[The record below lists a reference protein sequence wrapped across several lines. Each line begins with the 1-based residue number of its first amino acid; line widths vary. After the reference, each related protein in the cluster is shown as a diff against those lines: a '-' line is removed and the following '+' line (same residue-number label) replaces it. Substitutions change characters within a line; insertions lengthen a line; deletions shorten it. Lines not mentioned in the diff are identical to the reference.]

1 MSSSLGARMH
11 QDFDLYKLSA
21 SDHEAIYQD
30 IRESMFSDNTPMD
43 YPTAVIL
50 GGQPGSGKSIVL
62 DRALEDFP
70 DRNAVVINGDDFRK
84 WHPDSRKIITL
95 DEANYARLT
104 DLDVREWTRRL
115 FADAVESK
123 RSIVFESTMRTPEP
137 IASTMRNMVDHQYT
151 TIARV
156 LAVHRF
162 ESIAGVFTRFER
174 QKADHGHGR
183 MAPIPV
189 HDEAY
194 TGLLLTLDAIQDR
207 KCAHCIQVLSRD
219 NEMLLDTQSF
229 SGDWSDPQPASE
241 AVSSQRNKPISLFM
255 ANRLVTTWEEVGER
269 LQARNARPG
278 EIETTASAYLSI
290 LNEIAPVLLANPNL
304 AERAASNHAMA
315 KVSKLLGLETKRSV
329 EEQAGVRSWREIG
342 R

>member
-1 MSSSLGARMH
+1 MH
-11 QDFDLYKLSA
+11 QNFDRYKLSA

-30 IRESMFSDNTPMD
+30 IRESMFSDNTGMD

-137 IASTMRNMVDHQYT
+137 IASTMRNLVDHQYT

-156 LAVHRF
+156 LAVHRY
-162 ESIAGVFTRFER
+162 ESITGVFTRFER

-194 TGLLLTLDAIQDR
+194 EGLLQTLDAIQDR
-207 KCAHCIQVLSRD
+207 QCAHCIQVLSRD
-219 NEMLLDTQSF
+219 NELLLDTQSF
-229 SGDWSDPQPASE
+229 SGSWKPSVRASE
-241 AVSSQRNKPISLFM
+241 VVVAQRSKPISLFM
-255 ANRLVTTWEEVGER
+255 ANRLLATWEEVGDR
-269 LQARNARPG
+269 LHARNARQV
-278 EIETTASAYLSI
+278 EIETTASAYRHI
-290 LNEIAPVLLANPNL
+290 LNEIGPILLANPNL
-304 AERAASNHAMA
+304 AERAASTHGMA
-315 KVSKLLGLETKRSV
+315 KVSKLLGLETKKSF
-329 EEQAGVRSWREIG
+329 EPQPGILSWRDIG